1 MYVNFDDVD
10 DKNQAENFDT
20 IFYEIENE
28 NYEEKCDK
36 TYFRYCLENYDYEK
50 YDYIYDEKYNE
61 NLKLNIMRIRLES

>member
-36 TYFRYCLENYDYEK
+36 TYFRYCLENYDQEK
-50 YDYIYDEKYNE
+50 YDYIYDEKYNQ
-61 NLKLNIMRIRLES
+61 NLK